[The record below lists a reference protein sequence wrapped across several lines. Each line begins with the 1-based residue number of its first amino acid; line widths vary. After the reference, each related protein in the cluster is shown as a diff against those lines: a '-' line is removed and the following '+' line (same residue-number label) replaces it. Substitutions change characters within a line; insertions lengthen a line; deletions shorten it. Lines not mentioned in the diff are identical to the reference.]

1 MAGLCWGDARQYV
14 TRLYVRAFWGGKG
27 LSLAATAQLYY
38 EDAGQI
44 KLTGKSSVGNYSVI
58 MAGAPQEFIPPPL
71 LDVGNNVYIGD
82 QVNLRAVGGVIK
94 IGNDVLIANQV
105 TIVASNHG
113 TQPGQPMILQSWR
126 RGDVLIENDVWVGAG
141 VVILPGATI
150 RQGAVIAAGAV
161 VRGEVPGKSIYGGIP
176 ARQIGLRS

>member
-1 MAGLCWGDARQYV
+1 MARFCWGDARHYV
-14 TRLYVRAFWGGKG
+14 IRLYVRASWEIQG
-27 LSLAATAQLYY
+27 LSMASSAQLYY
-38 EDAGQI
+38 EDRNQI
-44 KLTGKSSVGNYSVI
+44 ELTGKSSVGNYSVI

-71 LDVGNNVYIGD
+71 LVVGNNVYIGD

-113 TQPGQPMILQSWR
+113 TQLGKPMILQPWR
-126 RGDVLIENDVWVGAG
+126 RGDVLIEDDVWVGAG

-150 RQGAVIAAGAV
+150 RRGAVIAAGAV
-161 VRGEVPGKSIYGGIP
+161 VRGEVPSNSIYGGIP
-176 ARQIGLRS
+176 AQQIGLRS